1 MNEESDKTTED
12 DEKLS
17 EEEFDKKYVDEES
30 DKDEEHDEEIN
41 EEID

>member
-1 MNEESDKTTED
+1 MEVNEESDKTSED

-41 EEID
+41 E

>member
-41 EEID
+41 E